1 LQKGNYT
8 KVILIFDEIGLAE
21 ISKSNPLKVLHGLL
35 ENKLVVTIGIS
46 NWSLDASKMN
56 RMISL

>member
-1 LQKGNYT
+1 
-8 KVILIFDEIGLAE
+8 
-21 ISKSNPLKVLHGLL
+21 VLHGLL

-56 RMISL
+56 RVISLQRPEPNEQDLRESAKSIAEEIN